1 MGNLVDDQN
10 PKSYFMSYGEKN
22 MGLFDYMKKTKEL
35 GRYSAIDLLSKHDKG
50 EMNDEVFLSGFGQ
63 INIFYSTPFG
73 DHKDGGQRV
82 FLLPAPNNTGYH
94 PVFSSQERLIEFY
107 EKAGR
112 VGFMIMNGTFSSVLA
127 TTKDI
132 NEKASVK
139 MGIIIDPGYYN
150 VTVDV
155 SRLDTVIGMTKR

>member
-1 MGNLVDDQN
+1 
-10 PKSYFMSYGEKN
+10 MSYGGKN
-22 MGLFDYMKKTKEL
+22 MGLFDYIKKKKEL
-35 GRYSAIDLLSKHDKG
+35 GPYSAIDLLSKHDKG
-50 EMNDEVFLSGFGQ
+50 EMNDEVFLSAFGQ

-73 DHKDGGQRV
+73 DHKDGGQRI

-94 PVFSSQERLIEFY
+94 PVFSSQEHLIEFY

-132 NEKASVK
+132 NEKAPVK

-155 SRLDTVIGMTKR
+155 SMLDTVIGMTKR